1 MVIEILVEHIQ
12 PLVLIRHDFEDQEK
26 STIQSHFG
34 SSANRVTDSG
44 ENEKIFPTVVRITTA
59 KQKCSL
65 EP

>member
-12 PLVLIRHDFEDQEK
+12 PLFLIRHDFEDQEK

-44 ENEKIFPTVVRITTA
+44 ENQKIFPTDVRITPA
-59 KQKCSL
+59 KQKCCFQ
-65 EP
+65 P